1 MLFPIPHV
9 RALSFWVIHKYLR
22 ALILSTVSTSCNN
35 HSWKMLGLGWCSI
48 YTMALLSLLPLWHN
62 KTGITHICIL
72 RITWFSCKAAHQR
85 MQIALCLK
93 RLEKAKWLFSFSLNL
108 CHITTLVD
116 FQVTNTFVTG
126 ICFFITYPSVPIC
139 NFCLFS
145 SVLPFCPF
153 DKDVQISLFSR
164 SLKATSNS
172 LLDRKLKLNIG

>member
-1 MLFPIPHV
+1 
-9 RALSFWVIHKYLR
+9 
-22 ALILSTVSTSCNN
+22 
-35 HSWKMLGLGWCSI
+35 MLGLGWCSI

-145 SVLPFCPF
+145 SVLPFFPF
-153 DKDVQISLFSR
+153 DKDVQKSLFSH

-172 LLDRKLKLNIG
+172 LLDRKLKLNIGEVPYLFIKLKFSVFVPESIFNYDDDFHYLQIMADVCFV